1 MNKARGQ
8 CGFAECVCSLFYK
21 IPKCTRRRLNGGGGG
36 GGGEEDRRNSPMN
49 KRILTTS
56 QRFDR
61 SMRNPVSLFPH
72 TRSISIA
79 RYYVLRFNYSTKLY
93 GNCALFVGATPMI
106 HGDFLSFFSIELYR
120 AGSQFKYN
128 TGEKNGEDLISF
140 FSFFFFYSHFLFQ
153 FAFDWFFRKSQSFFI
168 LFFISATKIHGK
180 HWFQLWTTQLSGNQN
195 SGRFEFAAFKY
206 LKRFQKFS
214 NILRNNRKKNIFQ
227 KYFNLFSPPPSPFN
241 SIFYDNKK

>member
-140 FSFFFFYSHFLFQ
+140 FSFFFFLFPFSFSIRFRLISKIAIFLY
-153 FAFDWFFRKSQSFFI
+153 SFFYFRDKNSRET
-168 LFFISATKIHGK
+168 LISTLDNTTIGK
-180 HWFQLWTTQLSGNQN
+180 S
-195 SGRFEFAAFKY
+195 E
-206 LKRFQKFS
+206 
-214 NILRNNRKKNIFQ
+214 
-227 KYFNLFSPPPSPFN
+227 
-241 SIFYDNKK
+241 

>member
-153 FAFDWFFRKSQSFFI
+153 FAFDWFRKSQSFFI
-168 LFFISATKIHGK
+168 LFLFP
-180 HWFQLWTTQLSGNQN
+180 
-195 SGRFEFAAFKY
+195 R
-206 LKRFQKFS
+206 QKFTGNIDFNFGQHNYREIRIAADSNSPRS
-214 NILRNNRKKNIFQ
+214 NI
-227 KYFNLFSPPPSPFN
+227 
-241 SIFYDNKK
+241 

>member
-1 MNKARGQ
+1 
-8 CGFAECVCSLFYK
+8 
-21 IPKCTRRRLNGGGGG
+21 
-36 GGGEEDRRNSPMN
+36 
-49 KRILTTS
+49 
-56 QRFDR
+56 
-61 SMRNPVSLFPH
+61 
-72 TRSISIA
+72 
-79 RYYVLRFNYSTKLY
+79 
-93 GNCALFVGATPMI
+93 MI

-168 LFFISATKIHGK
+168 LFLFPRQKFT
-180 HWFQLWTTQLSGNQN
+180 GNIDFNFGQHNYREIRN

-214 NILRNNRKKNIFQ
+214 NILRNNRKKNIFRNISIC
-227 KYFNLFSPPPSPFN
+227 FIPPLSL
-241 SIFYDNKK
+241 

>member
-140 FSFFFFYSHFLFQ
+140 FSFFFFFLFL
-153 FAFDWFFRKSQSFFI
+153 FSFSIRFRLISKIAIFLYSFFYFRDKNSRET
-168 LFFISATKIHGK
+168 LISTLDNTTIGK
-180 HWFQLWTTQLSGNQN
+180 S
-195 SGRFEFAAFKY
+195 E
-206 LKRFQKFS
+206 
-214 NILRNNRKKNIFQ
+214 
-227 KYFNLFSPPPSPFN
+227 
-241 SIFYDNKK
+241 

>member
-1 MNKARGQ
+1 
-8 CGFAECVCSLFYK
+8 
-21 IPKCTRRRLNGGGGG
+21 
-36 GGGEEDRRNSPMN
+36 MN

-140 FSFFFFYSHFLFQ
+140 FSFFFFLFPFSFSIRFRLISKIAIFLY
-153 FAFDWFFRKSQSFFI
+153 SFFYFRDKNSRET
-168 LFFISATKIHGK
+168 LISTLDNTTIGKSEQRQIRIRRVQIFKTFSKIFK
-180 HWFQLWTTQLSGNQN
+180 H
-195 SGRFEFAAFKY
+195 FA
-206 LKRFQKFS
+206 
-214 NILRNNRKKNIFQ
+214 
-227 KYFNLFSPPPSPFN
+227 
-241 SIFYDNKK
+241 